1 MGQEDTNLGLELV
14 EEGQGASAR
23 IVVDWVRGY
32 AAESGAPAITE
43 TCTSVAA
50 FEREI
55 TRLHGELDAL
65 GEQARGH
72 LGQAKPA
79 AAATPAP
86 APAKGEAGTPKT
98 AQRIAT
104 DLLVR
109 DVMSENVRVVGP
121 NDPLAVADE
130 LMKQGRFR
138 HTVVVEDGEL
148 LGVLSQRDIFYGALA
163 WSMGEGSRAHE
174 RTLGTMRVKEVMN
187 KDVRTVDPAES
198 LADAAARMREH
209 KVGCLPVMAGREL
222 VGILTEGD
230 FLSLL
235 AG

>member
-1 MGQEDTNLGLELV
+1 MGQNDKNLGLDV
-14 EEGQGASAR
+14 VAEGQSPSAR

-43 TCTSVAA
+43 ACTSLAA
-50 FEREI
+50 FEREVA
-55 TRLHGELDAL
+55 RLRGELDAL
-65 GEQARGH
+65 GEQAREH
-72 LGQAKPA
+72 LGKGKHVTAEPPPESA
-79 AAATPAP
+79 DAATY
-86 APAKGEAGTPKT
+86 PKR
-98 AQRIAT
+98 QHRIAT
-104 DLLVR
+104 DLRVR

-121 NDPLAVADE
+121 NDALAVADE

-138 HTVVVEDGEL
+138 HTVVVEEGQL

-163 WSMGEGSRAHE
+163 WSLGEGSRAHE